1 MADTALLT
9 HQNFVLCPLASNF
22 AFKGP
27 FSLGIQ
33 PPTID
38 LPHGRNPQKEKVI
51 KQSGGWIEMSVGV
64 RKINGLLRGPTE
76 DAG

>member
-1 MADTALLT
+1 MAMWIENRGREKWGGRDEDGW
-9 HQNFVLCPLASNF
+9 
-22 AFKGP
+22 GP